1 MHGVMRYYKIWL
13 PLLSIVLFVS
23 LAELICRG
31 FALTDKLDTDFKF
44 YINNI
49 TGDLWA
55 RYNVEDAFLMWFP
68 KPNYSDGDINI
79 NSQGF
84 RDKEYTVKKD
94 KNVFRILCLGDSS
107 TFGLGVQLQ
116 DTYHALLE
124 NRLNKEFGQ
133 RGRRFEIINAG
144 VTGYTSCQGL
154 GLYKL
159 KGFKYTPDIVTFYF
173 GINDGKKFFY
183 ISDKQ
188 IMHHNIP
195 AAVKAAMEKN
205 LLLKLHS
212 YRLLRNFIV
221 NVLCIGKKNVR
232 VNVPRVSLE
241 DFRENILEL
250 NRLCGKNGSVLL
262 LVSPPYSKL
271 KDLRGNSLID
281 IDFISYRELLEDISK
296 KHNIPLVS
304 IPEMTEGS
312 PLDTTPFFLD
322 TVHPNQLGHRII
334 MERLYDYLVANK
346 LFPRHILIT
355 KDNPHLRQPPDTED

>member
-1 MHGVMRYYKIWL
+1 MNGVMRYYKIWL

-23 LAELICRG
+23 LAELICRC
-31 FALTDKLDTDFKF
+31 FALTDKLDADFKF
-44 YINNI
+44 YINNVDD
-49 TGDLWA
+49 DLWL

-84 RDKEYTVKKD
+84 RDKEYEVKKD

-107 TFGLGVQLQ
+107 TFGHGVQLQ
-116 DTYHALLE
+116 DTYHTLLE

-133 RGRRFEIINAG
+133 SRIRFEIINAG

-154 GLYKL
+154 SLYKI
-159 KGFKYTPDIVTFYF
+159 KGFKYKPDIVTFYF
-173 GINDGKKFFY
+173 GINERKKIFY

-188 IMHHNIP
+188 IMHHDVP
-195 AAVKAAMEKN
+195 AAVKAAIENN

-221 NVLCIGKKNVR
+221 NVLSIGKNNIGE
-232 VNVPRVSLE
+232 NVPRVSLE
-241 DFRENILEL
+241 DFKENILEL
-250 NRLCGKNGSVLL
+250 NRLCKKNGSLL
-262 LVSPPYSKL
+262 LLISPPYSKL
-271 KDLRGNSLID
+271 KDLRGNLLID
-281 IDFISYRELLEDISK
+281 IDFIPYRELLENISK

-304 IPEMTEGS
+304 IPEMTEES
-312 PLDTTPFFLD
+312 PGDTTPFFLD

-334 MERLYDYLVANK
+334 MGRLYDYLVTNK
-346 LFPRHILIT
+346 LLPKHILI
-355 KDNPHLRQPPDTED
+355 